1 MMIKPRE
8 VFLKQLVFLIDVVVL
23 ILSFYS
29 AYHFRATMNLSGW
42 NYMPGSPLFEPLRP
56 MDNYLWLLLIL
67 LPVWTGFLSF
77 FGGYR
82 QLRMKSY
89 LRIVWTVF
97 KACLLGLFSFGAL
110 LYLLKVQYVSRTLL
124 GLVFFFSFCFL
135 SLERAALMVCFHVVL
150 KRGYFYRSVLIV
162 GTGRRAQHF
171 VQVVRSHSG
180 WGLKV
185 VGFLD
190 EDPALVG
197 KKLEG
202 VEIIGTLSSLPR
214 LLREKVIDEVIFVV
228 PRGWMSQLEPAM
240 LQCELMGVRATVAV
254 DLFNMRLAKVEPAD
268 LDGIP
273 LISFDTTPLDQWKL
287 AMKRVLDVVVAGA
300 GLMAL
305 SPLFL
310 VIAGLIKLASPGP
323 VFFRQTRCGLN
334 GRRFMLYKFRS
345 MIANAE
351 AHREELLHLNEM
363 SGPVFKVTN
372 DPRITPFGRFL
383 RKTSLDELP
392 QLINVFKGE
401 MSLVGPRPPI
411 PSEVEQYEPWQ
422 RRRLSMRPGITGYW
436 QVSGR
441 NGIKDFNR
449 WTQLDLEYIDRWSL
463 KLDAEI
469 LLKTVPAVVMGKG
482 AK

>member
-8 VFLKQLVFLIDVVVL
+8 VFLKQLVFLIDVAVL
-23 ILSFYS
+23 VAAFFS
-29 AYHFRATMNLSGW
+29 AYHFRVTMNLSGW
-42 NYMPGSPLFEPLRP
+42 NFMPGAPLFEPLRAL
-56 MDNYLWLLLIL
+56 DNYLWLLLIL
-67 LPVWTGFLSF
+67 LPVWTGLLSF

-82 QLRMKSY
+82 QLRMMSY
-89 LRIVWTVF
+89 LRLVWTVLR
-97 KACLLGLFSFGAL
+97 ACALGLVVFGAIL
-110 LYLLKVQYVSRTLL
+110 FLLKVEYVSRTLL
-124 GLVFFFSFCFL
+124 GLVFFFGFAFL
-135 SLERAALMVCFHVVL
+135 SLERAALMTCFHLML
-150 KRGYFYRSVLIV
+150 KRGWFYRSVLMV
-162 GTGRRAQHF
+162 GTGRRARKF
-171 VQVVRSHSG
+171 ARLVRGHSQ

-190 EDPALVG
+190 EDPTLVG
-197 KKLEG
+197 QALEG
-202 VEIIGTLSSLPR
+202 AEVLGTLSSLPR
-214 LLREKVIDEVIFVV
+214 LLREKVIDEVIYVV
-228 PRGWMSQLEPAM
+228 PRSWMSQLEPAI
-240 LQCELMGVRATVAV
+240 LQCELMGVRATVSV
-254 DLFNMRLAKVEPAD
+254 DLFNLQLAKVQHAD

-273 LISFDTTPLDQWKL
+273 LISFDTTPLDQWNL

-300 GLMAL
+300 GLVAL
-305 SPLFL
+305 SPLL
-310 VIAGLIKLASPGP
+310 AVIAFLIKLTSAGP
-323 VFFRQTRCGLN
+323 VFFRQVRCGLN
-334 GRRFMLYKFRS
+334 GRHFLLYKFRS
-345 MIANAE
+345 MGANAE
-351 AHREELLHLNEM
+351 ADREKLQHLNEM

-372 DPRITPFGRFL
+372 DPRITPLGRLL

-392 QLINVFKGE
+392 QLINVLRGE

-411 PSEVEQYEPWQ
+411 PSEVAQYEPWQ

-441 NGIKDFNR
+441 NGIKDFDR